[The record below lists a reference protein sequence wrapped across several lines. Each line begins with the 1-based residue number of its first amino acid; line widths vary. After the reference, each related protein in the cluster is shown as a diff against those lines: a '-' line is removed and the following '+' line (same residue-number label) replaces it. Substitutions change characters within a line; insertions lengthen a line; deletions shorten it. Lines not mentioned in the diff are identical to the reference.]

1 MQDDFLPLMRQLAP
15 DLAAEMAR
23 RALVLER
30 VAALAPVGRRQLA
43 ARLKLPERE
52 IRAAASALKEG
63 GLIRLDASGMTL
75 TTKAMEVLPAAR
87 SFSRAMWGLTNLETR
102 LAECL
107 GIAHVHV
114 AAGDCDEDAHVLEE
128 VGRLAAR
135 HARGLLQSGN
145 TLAVTGGSTMAQVAR
160 NMTSPAPMNVMVV
173 PARGGMGRELETQA
187 NTLAAEIAS
196 RLGGH
201 HRLIYLPDH
210 LDAAAMQEMLKL
222 PEVREA
228 VELLERAD
236 VVMHGIGR
244 ADDRVHNQHLPQG
257 LIRRL
262 TVEGAVAEAFGYYF
276 DAGGKCL
283 YAASSL
289 GVDLAKLRPSCQMIA
304 VAAGGR
310 KAQAI
315 LAVLRHYRHAM
326 LVTDEGAARAMLRLL
341 APTED
346 CTPS

>member
-1 MQDDFLPLMRQLAP
+1 MQDDFLLLMRQLAP
-15 DLAAEMAR
+15 DLAEEMAR

-52 IRAAASALKEG
+52 IRAVAAALKEG
-63 GLIRLDASGMTL
+63 GFIRLDASGMTL
-75 TTKAMEVLPAAR
+75 TPKAEEILPAAR
-87 SFSRAMWGLTNLETR
+87 SLSRAMWGLTNLETR
-102 LAECL
+102 LAACL
-107 GIAHVHV
+107 GIERVYV
-114 AAGDCDEDAHVLEE
+114 AAGDCDNDPHVLED
-128 VGRLAAR
+128 VGRLAAQ
-135 HARGLLQSGN
+135 HVRGLLQSGN
-145 TLAVTGGSTMAQVAR
+145 TLAVTGGATMAQVAHS
-160 NMTSPAPMNVMVV
+160 MASSSPMNVMVV
-173 PARGGMGRELETQA
+173 PARGGMGRALETQA

-236 VVMHGIGR
+236 VVLHGIGR
-244 ADDRVHNQHLPQG
+244 ADDRAHNRHLPSG

-262 TVEGAVAEAFGYYF
+262 TEEGAVAEAFGYYF
-276 DAGGKCL
+276 DGEGKCL

-289 GVDLAKLRPSCQMIA
+289 GVDLARLRPSCQMIA
-304 VAAGGR
+304 VAAGAR

-315 LAVLRHYRHAM
+315 VAVLRHYRHAM

-341 APTED
+341 TPAED
-346 CTPS
+346 CTPC